1 MVFIFDLDGTLCDN
15 SHRLKFIQGEVKDWE
30 SFHSLQGDDKPIWE
44 VITVARAL
52 ATAGQTLIYVTGR
65 MEKGRNVT
73 QSWLD
78 KYRLPKGALL
88 MRKDGDHREDY
99 VVKSEILDH
108 LEGALGNESSSLYSS
123 NIGGAFEDRQQVV
136 DMYRA
141 RGLRVF
147 QVAKGDY

>member
-30 SFHSLQGDDKPIWE
+30 GFHSLQGDDKPIWE

-65 MEKGRNVT
+65 MEKGRNIT

-88 MRKDGDHREDY
+88 MRKDGDH
-99 VVKSEILDH
+99 
-108 LEGALGNESSSLYSS
+108 
-123 NIGGAFEDRQQVV
+123 
-136 DMYRA
+136 
-141 RGLRVF
+141 
-147 QVAKGDY
+147 

>member
-1 MVFIFDLDGTLCDN
+1 MVFIFDLDGTLADN

-30 SFHSLQGDDKPIWE
+30 GFHNLQGDDKPIWE

-99 VVKSEILDH
+99 VVKSEILDS
-108 LEGALGNESSSLYSS
+108 LEGASVNL
-123 NIGGAFEDRQQVV
+123 GGAFEDRQQVT